1 MSWYLSVLKKYAVF
15 SGRSQRKEYWMFALG
30 NGVIVV
36 GLMVV
41 GMISSSSE
49 TMLGVLGLLIVI
61 FAFGVTMTSRV

>member
-1 MSWYLSVLKKYAVF
+1 
-15 SGRSQRKEYWMFALG
+15 MFALG